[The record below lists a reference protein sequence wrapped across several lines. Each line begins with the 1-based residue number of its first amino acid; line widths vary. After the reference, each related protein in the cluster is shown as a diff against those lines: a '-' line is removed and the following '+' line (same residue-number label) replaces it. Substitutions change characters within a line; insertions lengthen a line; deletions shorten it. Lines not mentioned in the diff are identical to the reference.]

1 MAGTK
6 ASGKRRGRRRGAS
19 GTREAIAEA
28 ARRLFGAGGYDR
40 VTVRAIAAEAG
51 VDPSLVIH
59 FFGTKERLFL
69 SVAGLPFPPQEI
81 VARLIEGERSA
92 AGLRLARFVVG
103 LLEDPRE
110 RARITAVVRA
120 AASEP
125 SAAKLMRELLSRE
138 VMLPLAEALGVE
150 DAALRANLAGSQV
163 VGLVMARCVVGVE
176 PLASAPADAVVAA
189 VAPTLQ
195 RYLAEPL
202 D

>member
-1 MAGTK
+1 MS
-6 ASGKRRGRRRGAS
+6 SGKRRGRRRGES

-28 ARRLFGAGGYDR
+28 ARRLFGGDGYDR

-69 SVAGLPFPPQEI
+69 SVAGLPIPPQE
-81 VARLIEGERSA
+81 VLGQLVDGDRSS
-92 AGLRLARFVVG
+92 AGRRLAELVVG

-125 SAAKLMRELLSRE
+125 SAAELMRELLSRE
-138 VMLPLAEALGVE
+138 LVLPMAEALGVE

-163 VGLVMARCVVGVE
+163 VGLVMARYVVGVE
-176 PLASAPADAVVAA
+176 PLASAAAETVVAA

-202 D
+202 H